1 MLAAL
6 WGASGFQVQ
15 VIISVTVMRAADAQP
30 AVNPWKGPK
39 SRVDAK
45 PVMYNPF
52 NDFSKPSLS

>member
-15 VIISVTVMRAADAQP
+15 VIISVTVTRAADAQP

-39 SRVDAK
+39 SRVDA
-45 PVMYNPF
+45 
-52 NDFSKPSLS
+52 SR